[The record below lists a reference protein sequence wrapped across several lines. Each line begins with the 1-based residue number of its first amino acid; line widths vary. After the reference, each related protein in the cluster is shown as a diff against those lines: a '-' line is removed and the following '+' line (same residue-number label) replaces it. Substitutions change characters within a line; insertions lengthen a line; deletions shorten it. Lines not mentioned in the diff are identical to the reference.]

1 MGSVIVSMTN
11 NINMFLKNIGSAL
24 KYLRKEKNINAKSIY
39 ETIEITPT
47 YYSKLENTS
56 KYRVSMFIYLDISR
70 YLEVP
75 FSSIL
80 KRVETSNEDHQ
91 LLSKTDNKIPLNN
104 KVLTTNICNEF
115 FKIRKSKGYTQRYVA
130 QLMGVTAKYYNDIE
144 LGNYLSTSLYRYKE
158 VALALNTPLY
168 EIVEKAEYATIN
180 ELESKNTKY
189 DS

>member
-1 MGSVIVSMTN
+1 MISMTN
-11 NINMFLKNIGSAL
+11 NITIFLKNIGSAL
-24 KYLRKEKNINAKSIY
+24 KDLRKVKGIKAKSIY
-39 ETIEITPT
+39 EAIEIDSS
-47 YYSKLENTS
+47 YYSYLENTS

-80 KRVETSNEDHQ
+80 KRVENSNEDPQ
-91 LLSKTDNKIPLNN
+91 LLSKTGNKIPLNN

-158 VALALNTPLY
+158 VALALDTPLY

-180 ELESKNTKY
+180 ELKSKNTKH

>member
-1 MGSVIVSMTN
+1 MASMN
-11 NINMFLKNIGSAL
+11 NNKTVFLKSIGSSL
-24 KYLRKEKNINAKSIY
+24 KHLRKEQGIKAKSIY
-39 ETIEITPT
+39 EAIEIDSS
-47 YYSKLENTS
+47 YYRYLENTS
-56 KYRVSMFIYLDISR
+56 KYKVSMFIYLDISR

-80 KRVETSNEDHQ
+80 KHVETSNEDQQ
-91 LLSKTDNKIPLNN
+91 LLSKTDKKIPLNN

-130 QLMGVTAKYYNDIE
+130 QLMSVTAKYYNDIE

-168 EIVEKAEYATIN
+168 KIVEKAEYATIN
-180 ELESKNTKY
+180 ELKSKNTKH